1 MASEMKVFLGLCG
14 EYYLVEDVSQKRL
27 LSFVRVLLQF
37 KLSFD
42 GLLRAQAAEVHL
54 REHV

>member
-42 GLLRAQAAEVHL
+42 GLLWAQAAEVHL